1 MRNWV
6 DERDPDLLSELALAV
21 TQSRMDRALTDSRM
35 SEEDV
40 STALGKDVRRLLSSN
55 CDLTVKTLGRFLAV
69 CGFKFDVNIRRIPE
83 MAALSAAPLACE
95 DLQLGGGSGP
105 VAPPVGAL
113 VPTH

>member
-35 SEEDV
+35 SEEDL
-40 STALGKDVRRLLSSN
+40 STALGTDVRRLLQSN

-69 CGFKFDVNIRRIPE
+69 CGFKFDVNLRRIPE
-83 MAALSAAPLACE
+83 MAALSAAPACE
-95 DLQLGGGSGP
+95 DLQLGGGSVP
-105 VAPPVGAL
+105 AAPPVGAL